1 MGLMAHQRA
10 PSTAVSRFVE
20 QGGRWLVMRQ
30 VDLIDC
36 DQNLP
41 NPSIAI

>member
-10 PSTAVSRFVE
+10 PSPAVDRFVKR
-20 QGGRWLVMRQ
+20 GGRWLVMRQ
-30 VDLIDC
+30 VDLIDS

>member
-1 MGLMAHQRA
+1 MDLMSHKRA
-10 PSTAVSRFVE
+10 PSTAVNRFVK
-20 QGGRWLVMRQ
+20 QGSRWLVMRQ
-30 VDLIDC
+30 VDLVDY